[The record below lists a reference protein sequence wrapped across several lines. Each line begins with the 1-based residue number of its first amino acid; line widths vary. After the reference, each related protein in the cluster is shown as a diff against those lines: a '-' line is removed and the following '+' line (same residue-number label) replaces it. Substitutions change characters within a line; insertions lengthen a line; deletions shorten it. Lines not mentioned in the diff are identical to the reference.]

1 MLKGFSIRT
10 RVLGSFG
17 LLSAASMAM
26 LAMVMVTALVTH
38 QHMQSISRS
47 LFPSA
52 LKMQEASA
60 AFEKLQKHYR
70 DAVVLQDQGSLK
82 AAATD
87 ADTVEHAM
95 ESVEA
100 DLGGDT
106 VLQAKAKDVREHFQ
120 ELQSKSA
127 QTYQKAL
134 SGPDG
139 MSAETMATMRSL
151 ASENKGLSGQLTDL
165 STAISNQFQ
174 FDLNRVDEWSVWSR
188 VVGFLMLGIALGSGL
203 LAWWVIQ
210 EQVVGRLHALSLR
223 LKDIAEGEGDLTKR
237 IEVAGGDEI
246 DEVGTWFNE
255 FIGKIESIIQSVARN
270 AEVLMLS
277 VSEMESRAR
286 ETAVQ
291 TATQK
296 EQADQIRT
304 TIREMSDSIR
314 EISSTSQTAA
324 LDAQRSEES
333 ARTGGA
339 TVHQTVERIQHLAGL
354 NEETSKRIE
363 SLGSASQSI
372 GRIVGVIEDIAEQT
386 NLLALNASIEA
397 ARAGEHGRGF
407 AVVAGEVRRLAER
420 TSTATKEIN
429 NTVRAIQ
436 SGTQDTVDAV
446 KSSLAEVVQGAS
458 SARQAGEALESI
470 IAGAAS
476 VQSMVSQIA
485 AASTEQS
492 YAANAVNGSVGEITN
507 IIHLTAEN
515 SQRTVSACQDM
526 SRLAESL
533 RQMVHSFKV
542 RDSVVS

>member
-1 MLKGFSIRT
+1 MFKRFSIRT

-38 QHMQSISRS
+38 RHMQSISKS

-60 AFEKLQKHYR
+60 AFEKLQKHYS
-70 DAVVLQDQGSLK
+70 DAVVLQDQGALK

-95 ESVEA
+95 QSVEA
-100 DLGGDT
+100 DLGGDS
-106 VLQAKAKDVREHFQ
+106 VLQAKAKDVREHFE
-120 ELQSKSA
+120 ELQTRSD
-127 QTYQKAL
+127 QTYRKAL

-151 ASENKGLSGQLTDL
+151 AAENKGLSGQLTDL
-165 STAISNQFQ
+165 SSAISNQFQ
-174 FDLNRVDEWSVWSR
+174 SDLNRVDEWSVWSR
-188 VVGFLMLGIALGSGL
+188 VVGFLMLAIALGSGL

-223 LKDIAEGEGDLTKR
+223 LKDIAQGEGDLTKR

-255 FIGKIESIIQSVARN
+255 FIGKIESIILSVARN
-270 AEVLMLS
+270 AEVLMQS

-533 RQMVHSFKV
+533 RQMVNSFKV
-542 RDSVVS
+542 RESAIS